1 MNNQI
6 DTVQE
11 VGLSIEAL
19 RDLLESEVILVGGG
33 EASLT
38 VY

>member
-1 MNNQI
+1 MDNQ
-6 DTVQE
+6 TNSAQE
-11 VGLSIEAL
+11 LSLHSDIL
-19 RDLLESEVILVGGG
+19 RDLLDSEVILVGGG